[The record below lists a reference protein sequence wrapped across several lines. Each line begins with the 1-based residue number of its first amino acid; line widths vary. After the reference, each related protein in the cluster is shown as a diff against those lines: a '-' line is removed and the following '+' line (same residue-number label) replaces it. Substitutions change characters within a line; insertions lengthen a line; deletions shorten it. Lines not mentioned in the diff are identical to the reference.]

1 MVSLATRKVLFGES
15 NMLDCILGG
24 QDYIHVLVNPTH
36 TFNFDPIYSNNNN
49 CDKFESYLLEHT
61 FSTLEVIFK

>member
-1 MVSLATRKVLFGES
+1 
-15 NMLDCILGG
+15 MLDCILGG
-24 QDYIHVLVNPTH
+24 QDYIYVLVNPTH

-49 CDKFESYLLEHT
+49 CDKFESYLIEHT